1 MGMLGNTPRTWRFR
15 VFEPGGA
22 LEWRTA
28 PQWHRRQAARIGG
41 AHSAPAVR
49 CPALT
54 LFGNQTTPLRPRF
67 RHAPVSSRNYAPSP
81 STGQDVVRITL
92 TLFTLLTPT
101 RQWFKSRQGVEITET
116 PRSWA
121 FCNHTILQRNV
132 FVVED
137 LARDAE
143 FVSNPTV
150 AGPPNLR
157 FYAGAPVIDSDG
169 FALDLFAS
177 STTNRTRST
186 KARCKL
192 CLPSRALLPTRSSC
206 AA

>member
-1 MGMLGNTPRTWRFR
+1 VDT
-15 VFEPGGA
+15 A
-22 LEWRTA
+22 LEE
-28 PQWHRRQAARIGG
+28 
-41 AHSAPAVR
+41 S
-49 CPALT
+49 
-54 LFGNQTTPLRPRF
+54 F
-67 RHAPVSSRNYAPSP
+67 
-81 STGQDVVRITL
+81 DTL
-92 TLFTLLTPT
+92 TWLASRSLQTPIALFTLLTPT

-177 STTNRTRST
+177 STTNRARST

-206 AA
+206 AARTDNCDRLWILLIINAIESYAGNCEHCPQ